1 MDNSKTKM
9 SLDALWT
16 KYQKTLEMLDDALEK
31 LAQKPKEVER
41 IVEVERV
48 VEVPVTEWVE
58 VPVDKVVD
66 ISDQERK
73 KYETR
78 IKELEQQLENL
89 NYIKKPKKD
98 YWGQSKQHKRK
109 IDDLTYDQQVKQRYQ
124 RLLKEVKSGT
134 ININSLTPAEQV
146 IINGLMNE

>member
-1 MDNSKTKM
+1 M

-98 YWGQSKQHKRK
+98 YWGQSKQNKRK
-109 IDDLTYDQQVKQRYQ
+109 IDDLTYDQQVEQRYQ

>member
-1 MDNSKTKM
+1 MDNNKTKM

-41 IVEVERV
+41 VI
-48 VEVPVTEWVE
+48 
-58 VPVDKVVD
+58 D
-66 ISDQERK
+66 ISDQQRK

-78 IKELEQQLENL
+78 IKELEQQLASI
-89 NYIKKPKKD
+89 NYIDKLKKD

-109 IDDLTYDQQVKQRYQ
+109 IDDLTYDQQVEQRYQ

-146 IINGLMNE
+146 IINGLLNE